1 MSGRPDLLQDLDRP
15 LVSGNGWHAVKKR
28 TAQKSNRSKRKHA
41 LPALSFLLSFPSFL
55 FNLSLFCPS
64 VSLSFL
70 FFCLLSLSTT
80 PHCMPERLKQAI
92 SIVLIRKS
100 NPVLISLSS
109 TNPLGY
115 TDILLLCLFRI
126 LQVSNL
132 VAYSEELINRNGM
145 QKLRYLL
152 SGDSVKWITERK
164 NTLETLLVA
173 YAFFFF
179 FSFFFFF
186 FCFVF
191 QKGMSIRSHCSP
203 ILLTN
208 RDFSRNSAELKGYL
222 RMYTSDAN
230 LSFFLT
236 GFYFK

>member
-1 MSGRPDLLQDLDRP
+1 M
-15 LVSGNGWHAVKKR
+15 KKR

-64 VSLSFL
+64 VSISFL
-70 FFCLLSLSTT
+70 FFSLLSLSPT

-109 TNPLGY
+109 NNPLGY

-152 SGDSVKWITERK
+152 SGDSVKRIIERK

-186 FCFVF
+186 CFVF
-191 QKGMSIRSHCSP
+191 QRGMSIRSHCSP

-222 RMYTSDAN
+222 RIYTSDAN

>member
-1 MSGRPDLLQDLDRP
+1 MLWRKL
-15 LVSGNGWHAVKKR
+15 
-28 TAQKSNRSKRKHA
+28 NRSKRKHA

-64 VSLSFL
+64 VSIS
-70 FFCLLSLSTT
+70 LLSVSPT

-109 TNPLGY
+109 NNPLGY

-186 FCFVF
+186 FCCFVF
-191 QKGMSIRSHCSP
+191 QKGMSIRSHCYP

-222 RMYTSDAN
+222 RIYTSDAN

>member
-1 MSGRPDLLQDLDRP
+1 M
-15 LVSGNGWHAVKKR
+15 
-28 TAQKSNRSKRKHA
+28 T
-41 LPALSFLLSFPSFL
+41 
-55 FNLSLFCPS
+55 
-64 VSLSFL
+64 
-70 FFCLLSLSTT
+70 
-80 PHCMPERLKQAI
+80 ERRKQAI

-109 TNPLGY
+109 NNPLGY
-115 TDILLLCLFRI
+115 TDILSLCLFRI

-179 FSFFFFF
+179 FFSFSFFFFF
-186 FCFVF
+186 LVCF
-191 QKGMSIRSHCSP
+191 SE
-203 ILLTN
+203 
-208 RDFSRNSAELKGYL
+208 RNEHTKPLFPYSTYQ
-222 RMYTSDAN
+222 
-230 LSFFLT
+230 
-236 GFYFK
+236 

>member
-1 MSGRPDLLQDLDRP
+1 M
-15 LVSGNGWHAVKKR
+15 KKK

-70 FFCLLSLSTT
+70 FFCLLSVSPT

-109 TNPLGY
+109 NNPLGY

-179 FSFFFFF
+179 FFSFFFFF
-186 FCFVF
+186 LLFCF
-191 QKGMSIRSHCSP
+191 SE
-203 ILLTN
+203 
-208 RDFSRNSAELKGYL
+208 RNEHTKPLFPYSTYQ
-222 RMYTSDAN
+222 
-230 LSFFLT
+230 
-236 GFYFK
+236 

>member
-1 MSGRPDLLQDLDRP
+1 M
-15 LVSGNGWHAVKKR
+15 K
-28 TAQKSNRSKRKHA
+28 KSNRSKRKHA

-70 FFCLLSLSTT
+70 FFSLLSVSPT

-92 SIVLIRKS
+92 SIVLIGKS

-109 TNPLGY
+109 NNPLGY

-126 LQVSNL
+126 LQVSN
-132 VAYSEELINRNGM
+132 SEELIDRNGM
-145 QKLRYLL
+145 QKVLRYLL
-152 SGDSVKWITERK
+152 SGDSVKWIIERK

-186 FCFVF
+186 FLFCF
-191 QKGMSIRSHCSP
+191 SE
-203 ILLTN
+203 
-208 RDFSRNSAELKGYL
+208 RNEHTKPLFPYSTYQ
-222 RMYTSDAN
+222 
-230 LSFFLT
+230 
-236 GFYFK
+236 

>member
-1 MSGRPDLLQDLDRP
+1 MPWRKERR
-15 LVSGNGWHAVKKR
+15 KKVIEAR
-28 TAQKSNRSKRKHA
+28 ENTPS
-41 LPALSFLLSFPSFL
+41 LLSVSFSL
-55 FNLSLFCPS
+55 SHHFYLICPFSVLLSLFLFFFSSLLS
-64 VSLSFL
+64 VSP
-70 FFCLLSLSTT
+70 T

-109 TNPLGY
+109 NNPRGY

-126 LQVSNL
+126 LRVSNL

-152 SGDSVKWITERK
+152 SGDSVKWIIERK

-186 FCFVF
+186 FCCFVF

-222 RMYTSDAN
+222 RIYIIADAN

>member
-1 MSGRPDLLQDLDRP
+1 M
-15 LVSGNGWHAVKKR
+15 KKR
-28 TAQKSNRSKRKHA
+28 TAQKSNRRKRKHA

-70 FFCLLSLSTT
+70 FFCLLSVSPT

-126 LQVSNL
+126 LEVSNL
-132 VAYSEELINRNGM
+132 VAYSEELINLNGM

-152 SGDSVKWITERK
+152 NGDSVKWIIERK

-191 QKGMSIRSHCSP
+191 QKEMSIRSHCSP

-208 RDFSRNSAELKGYL
+208 RDFSRNSAVLKGYL
-222 RMYTSDAN
+222 RIYIRADAN

>member
-1 MSGRPDLLQDLDRP
+1 M
-15 LVSGNGWHAVKKR
+15 KKK

-64 VSLSFL
+64 VSLSF
-70 FFCLLSLSTT
+70 FFFSLLSVSPT

-109 TNPLGY
+109 NNPPGY

-152 SGDSVKWITERK
+152 SGDSVKQIIERK

-179 FSFFFFF
+179 FSFFFF

-222 RMYTSDAN
+222 RIYTSDTN

>member
-1 MSGRPDLLQDLDRP
+1 M
-15 LVSGNGWHAVKKR
+15 KKR
-28 TAQKSNRSKRKHA
+28 TAQKRNRSKRKHA
-41 LPALSFLLSFPSFL
+41 LPVLSFLLSFPSFL

-70 FFCLLSLSTT
+70 FFSLLSVSPT

-109 TNPLGY
+109 NNPLGY

-132 VAYSEELINRNGM
+132 VAYFEELISNRNGM

-152 SGDSVKWITERK
+152 SGDSVKWIIERK

-179 FSFFFFF
+179 FSFFFFFF

-222 RMYTSDAN
+222 RIYTSDAN

>member
-1 MSGRPDLLQDLDRP
+1 M
-15 LVSGNGWHAVKKR
+15 KKR

-70 FFCLLSLSTT
+70 FFCLLSVSPT

-126 LQVSNL
+126 LEVSNL
-132 VAYSEELINRNGM
+132 VAYSEELINLNGM

-152 SGDSVKWITERK
+152 NGDSVKWIIERK

-186 FCFVF
+186 VCFVF
-191 QKGMSIRSHCSP
+191 QKEMSIRSHCSP

-208 RDFSRNSAELKGYL
+208 RDFSRNSAVLKGYL
-222 RMYTSDAN
+222 RIYIRADAN

>member
-1 MSGRPDLLQDLDRP
+1 M
-15 LVSGNGWHAVKKR
+15 KKR

-70 FFCLLSLSTT
+70 FFSLLSVSTT

-109 TNPLGY
+109 NNPLGY

-186 FCFVF
+186 LFF
-191 QKGMSIRSHCSP
+191 
-203 ILLTN
+203 
-208 RDFSRNSAELKGYL
+208 FSVMNEHTKPLFPYSTYQ
-222 RMYTSDAN
+222 
-230 LSFFLT
+230 
-236 GFYFK
+236 

>member
-1 MSGRPDLLQDLDRP
+1 MPWRKERR
-15 LVSGNGWHAVKKR
+15 KKVIEAR
-28 TAQKSNRSKRKHA
+28 ENT
-41 LPALSFLLSFPSFL
+41 PFLLSVSFSL
-55 FNLSLFCPS
+55 SRHFYLICPFSVLLSLF
-64 VSLSFL
+64 LFF
-70 FFCLLSLSTT
+70 FFCLLSVSPT

-109 TNPLGY
+109 NNPLGY

-152 SGDSVKWITERK
+152 SGDSVKWIIERK
-164 NTLETLLVA
+164 NTLETFLVA

-186 FCFVF
+186 LFCFVF

>member
-1 MSGRPDLLQDLDRP
+1 
-15 LVSGNGWHAVKKR
+15 
-28 TAQKSNRSKRKHA
+28 
-41 LPALSFLLSFPSFL
+41 
-55 FNLSLFCPS
+55 
-64 VSLSFL
+64 
-70 FFCLLSLSTT
+70 
-80 PHCMPERLKQAI
+80 MPERLKQAI

-109 TNPLGY
+109 NNPLGY

-186 FCFVF
+186 FVLFFREEWAYEAIVPVF
-191 QKGMSIRSHCSP
+191 YLP
-203 ILLTN
+203 IGI
-208 RDFSRNSAELKGYL
+208 SRGIPQNWKVI
-222 RMYTSDAN
+222 
-230 LSFFLT
+230 
-236 GFYFK
+236 

>member
-1 MSGRPDLLQDLDRP
+1 MRAGVLTYFKILIGLW
-15 LVSGNGWHAVKKR
+15 LVGMAGMPWRKL
-28 TAQKSNRSKRKHA
+28 NRSKRKHA

-70 FFCLLSLSTT
+70 CFSLLSVSPT

-109 TNPLGY
+109 NNPLGY

-152 SGDSVKWITERK
+152 SGDSVKWIIERK

-173 YAFFFF
+173 HAFFFF

-186 FCFVF
+186 VLFCFSERNEHTKPLF
-191 QKGMSIRSHCSP
+191 PYSTYQQGF
-203 ILLTN
+203 LE
-208 RDFSRNSAELKGYL
+208 DFRRTERL
-222 RMYTSDAN
+222 
-230 LSFFLT
+230 
-236 GFYFK
+236 FKNIY

>member
-1 MSGRPDLLQDLDRP
+1 M
-15 LVSGNGWHAVKKR
+15 KKR

-70 FFCLLSLSTT
+70 FFCLLSVSPT

-100 NPVLISLSS
+100 NPVLISSSS

-126 LQVSNL
+126 LEVSNL
-132 VAYSEELINRNGM
+132 VAYSEELINLNGM

-152 SGDSVKWITERK
+152 NGDSVKWIIERK

-186 FCFVF
+186 FLFCF
-191 QKGMSIRSHCSP
+191 SE
-203 ILLTN
+203 
-208 RDFSRNSAELKGYL
+208 RNEHTKPLFPYSTYQ
-222 RMYTSDAN
+222 
-230 LSFFLT
+230 
-236 GFYFK
+236 

>member
-1 MSGRPDLLQDLDRP
+1 M
-15 LVSGNGWHAVKKR
+15 KKR

-70 FFCLLSLSTT
+70 FFSLLSVSPT

-109 TNPLGY
+109 NNPLGY

-145 QKLRYLL
+145 QKLRCLL

-173 YAFFFF
+173 YALFFF
-179 FSFFFFF
+179 FSFFFFL

-222 RMYTSDAN
+222 RIYTSDAN

>member
-1 MSGRPDLLQDLDRP
+1 MLWRKERRKKVIEARENTPSLFS
-15 LVSGNGWHAVKKR
+15 VSF
-28 TAQKSNRSKRKHA
+28 S
-41 LPALSFLLSFPSFL
+41 LSHHFYLICPFSVL
-55 FNLSLFCPS
+55 LSLFLFFFSSLLS
-64 VSLSFL
+64 VSP
-70 FFCLLSLSTT
+70 T

-132 VAYSEELINRNGM
+132 VAYSEELIDRNGM

-152 SGDSVKWITERK
+152 SGDSVKWIIERK

-179 FSFFFFF
+179 FSFFLFLFYL
-186 FCFVF
+186 
-191 QKGMSIRSHCSP
+191 P
-203 ILLTN
+203 IEI
-208 RDFSRNSAELKGYL
+208 SRGIPRNWKVI
-222 RMYTSDAN
+222 
-230 LSFFLT
+230 
-236 GFYFK
+236 

>member
-1 MSGRPDLLQDLDRP
+1 M
-15 LVSGNGWHAVKKR
+15 KKK

-70 FFCLLSLSTT
+70 FFSLLSLSPT

-109 TNPLGY
+109 NNPLGY

-145 QKLRYLL
+145 QKLRCLL

-179 FSFFFFF
+179 FSFFLFF

-222 RMYTSDAN
+222 RIYTSDAN

>member
-15 LVSGNGWHAVKKR
+15 LVSGNGWHAVKKK
-28 TAQKSNRSKRKHA
+28 TAQKSNRSKRNTPS
-41 LPALSFLLSFPSFL
+41 LFSVSFSLSRHFYLICPFSVL
-55 FNLSLFCPS
+55 LSLFLFFFFPLLS
-64 VSLSFL
+64 VSP
-70 FFCLLSLSTT
+70 T
-80 PHCMPERLKQAI
+80 PHCIPERLKQAI

-109 TNPLGY
+109 NNPLGY

-186 FCFVF
+186 FFVVLF
-191 QKGMSIRSHCSP
+191 FRKEWAYEAIVPLFYLP
-203 ILLTN
+203 IGI
-208 RDFSRNSAELKGYL
+208 SWGIPRNWKVI
-222 RMYTSDAN
+222 
-230 LSFFLT
+230 
-236 GFYFK
+236 

>member
-1 MSGRPDLLQDLDRP
+1 M
-15 LVSGNGWHAVKKR
+15 KKR

-70 FFCLLSLSTT
+70 CFSLLSVSTT

-109 TNPLGY
+109 NNPLGY

-186 FCFVF
+186 FLFCF
-191 QKGMSIRSHCSP
+191 SE
-203 ILLTN
+203 
-208 RDFSRNSAELKGYL
+208 RNEHTKPLFPYSTYQ
-222 RMYTSDAN
+222 
-230 LSFFLT
+230 
-236 GFYFK
+236 

>member
-1 MSGRPDLLQDLDRP
+1 MRAGVPTYFKILIGLW
-15 LVSGNGWHAVKKR
+15 LVGMAGMPWRKL
-28 TAQKSNRSKRKHA
+28 NRSKRKHA

-64 VSLSFL
+64 VSIS
-70 FFCLLSLSTT
+70 LLSVSPT

-109 TNPLGY
+109 NNPLGY

-152 SGDSVKWITERK
+152 SGDSVKRIIERK

-191 QKGMSIRSHCSP
+191 QKGMSIRRHCSP
-203 ILLTN
+203 ILLTKGI
-208 RDFSRNSAELKGYL
+208 SRGIPRNWKVI
-222 RMYTSDAN
+222 
-230 LSFFLT
+230 
-236 GFYFK
+236 